1 MSTFRSIDGTRL
13 VLVARGLTD
22 PSGLATVPPRVPD
35 LGDATDDE
43 RLLPP
48 LLLRVASKKLNV
60 DEDKLEVEDVV
71 EEAAAS
77 ARTGRAE
84 DARGLN
90 RGLLRPIPL
99 LLPVEPARGRCDG
112 DDGGWGRL
120 ISGELADA
128 PRFKARIRLLLLLLP
143 PLLLARLRLSG
154 DCLLTKDDGDE
165 GVAALVRSPLN
176 DDGLEGVRGACE
188 TNGIRYHQCTTI

>member
-99 LLPVEPARGRCDG
+99 LLLLLLPVEPARGRCDG

-128 PRFKARIRLLLLLLP
+128 PRFKARIRLPLLLPLLLLP
-143 PLLLARLRLSG
+143 ARLSG
-154 DCLLTKDDGDE
+154 DRLLTKEDEGDE
-165 GVAALVRSPLN
+165 GVAALVRSPLK
-176 DDGLEGVRGACE
+176 DDGLEGVRENRNIC
-188 TNGIRYHQCTTI
+188 YQYTTE